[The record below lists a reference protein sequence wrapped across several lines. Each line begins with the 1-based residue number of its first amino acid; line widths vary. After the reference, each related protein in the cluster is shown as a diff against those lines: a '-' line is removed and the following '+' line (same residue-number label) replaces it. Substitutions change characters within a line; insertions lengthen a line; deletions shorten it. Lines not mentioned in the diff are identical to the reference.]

1 MVSLIHESKDA
12 DSTRFIIGIYRRQK
26 TMTDT
31 WQDHDLYL
39 SCIKVINSWPQ
50 EVWEQ
55 AAKAIS
61 EDIDKQIIKS
71 CTN

>member
-1 MVSLIHESKDA
+1 
-12 DSTRFIIGIYRRQK
+12 
-26 TMTDT
+26 MTDT
-31 WQDHDLYL
+31 WKDHDLYL

-61 EDIDKQIIKS
+61 EDIDKEIIKS
-71 CTN
+71 CTVSNKEQKQNHITQKDPQKA

>member
-1 MVSLIHESKDA
+1 
-12 DSTRFIIGIYRRQK
+12 
-26 TMTDT
+26 MTDT

-61 EDIDKQIIKS
+61 EDIDKEIIRS
-71 CTN
+71 CTNQSGKE